1 MAEAL
6 APTTHPADV
15 VGQQAGARS
24 GQARGGED
32 PPNPRH
38 VYAAKARLRRLVP
51 FLVGDVLVEVNK
63 ALKALVEWTTQH
75 WGEDVELVGEED
87 LEPMNMNHHDS
98 FGFGRRG
105 DQVRGWHDGR
115 GRADGEGAASAP
127 TTTTGFSGS
136 TPEAPAPELNRRRR
150 FTSPS
155 SLDQDD

>member
-1 MAEAL
+1 MGEYPHRGVAEAL

-15 VGQQAGARS
+15 VGQQAGARE

-38 VYAAKARLRRLVP
+38 VSAAKARLRRLVP

-98 FGFGRRG
+98 FGFGHRG

-115 GRADGEGAASAP
+115 GTRG
-127 TTTTGFSGS
+127 
-136 TPEAPAPELNRRRR
+136 RRRGGQCTYDNYR
-150 FTSPS
+150 IQRKYT
-155 SLDQDD
+155 